1 MAIYL
6 TDPPHNNDCICCR
19 HWREKIEKVLEE
31 LLATQREGLKMGPR
45 AQEYHSVQADGFP
58 NGGDD

>member
-6 TDPPHNNDCICCR
+6 TDPPHSNDCLCCR

-31 LLATQREGLKMGPR
+31 LLATQREGLKMEP
-45 AQEYHSVQADGFP
+45 AACEYHEAQADGFP
-58 NGGDD
+58 NGD